1 MHIHGQSRC
10 FWILDNLGMGSF
22 SQKTRMNPQSPRCIS
37 DPNLSPKN
45 SVHILQHKAKVYL
58 DLAEEEEERKKKRRH
73 TAAAQKEKHVD
84 TSLTRWIWSNERTQ
98 KDSSTVNYS

>member
-58 DLAEEEEERKKKRRH
+58 DLAEEEEERKKKNDATLQRRR
-73 TAAAQKEKHVD
+73 KKN
-84 TSLTRWIWSNERTQ
+84 TSILH
-98 KDSSTVNYS
+98 